1 MGVGYTA
8 AQTARL
14 AGCTGSQLRYWAR
27 SGLVT
32 PSGDDASYSFG
43 DLVALRVV
51 TSLLDA
57 GLPLNRIRTA
67 LQYLVEA
74 GDDLSDLRLVTD
86 GSTVWACRDDGQI
99 LDALRAGQL
108 GLFVAV
114 DHFAASV
121 EADVRA
127 FDAERRAFVADLT
140 ARERSSAAHPSA
152 RNAQPGAPEGME
164 GTSPGGGG
172 GEP

>member
-1 MGVGYTA
+1 MYTA

-32 PSGDDASYSFG
+32 PSADGGSYTFA

-57 GLPLNRIRTA
+57 GLPLNRVRAA
-67 LQYLVEA
+67 LEYLAAA
-74 GDDLSDLRLVTD
+74 GDDLSGLRLVTD

-140 ARERSSAAHPSA
+140 ARRRSSAAHPSVH
-152 RNAQPGAPEGME
+152 PSEG
-164 GTSPGGGG
+164 SPGGGG
-172 GEP
+172 DA

>member
-1 MGVGYTA
+1 MDVGYTA

-27 SGLVT
+27 SGLVV
-32 PSGDDASYSFG
+32 PSGDGASYTFA

-51 TSLLDA
+51 TSLLEA
-57 GLPLNRIRTA
+57 GLPLNRIRAA
-67 LQYLVEA
+67 LEYLADA
-74 GDDLSDLRLVTD
+74 GDDLAGLRLVTD

-114 DHFAASV
+114 GHFAASV

-140 ARERSSAAHPSA
+140 ARERSSAAHPSQG
-152 RNAQPGAPEGME
+152 N
-164 GTSPGGGG
+164 SPGGSRGDS
-172 GEP
+172 

>member
-1 MGVGYTA
+1 LYTA

-27 SGLVT
+27 TGLVT
-32 PSGDDASYSFG
+32 PTGEAGSYTFR

-51 TSLLDA
+51 TSLLEA
-57 GLPLNRIRTA
+57 GLPLHRVRAA
-67 LQYLVEA
+67 LQYLADA
-74 GDDLSDLRLVTD
+74 GDDLSGLRLVTD

-114 DHFAASV
+114 DHFVDSV

-127 FDAERRAFVADLT
+127 FDAERRAFVADLV
-140 ARERSSAAHPSA
+140 ARERSSAAHPSRPAA
-152 RNAQPGAPEGME
+152 REAKPTEGE
-164 GTSPGGGG
+164 A
-172 GEP
+172 EP

>member
-1 MGVGYTA
+1 VYTA

-27 SGLVT
+27 TGLVVPT
-32 PSGDDASYSFG
+32 GDDRCYTFR

-51 TSLLDA
+51 TSLLEA
-57 GLPLNRIRTA
+57 GLPLHRIRAA
-67 LQYLVEA
+67 LEYLAQA
-74 GDDLSDLRLVTD
+74 GDDLDGLRLVTD
-86 GSTVWACRDDGQI
+86 GATVWACRDDGQI

-114 DHFAASV
+114 DQFVASV

-127 FDAERRAFVADLT
+127 FDAERRAFVADLV
-140 ARERSSAAHPSA
+140 ARERSSAAHPAA
-152 RNAQPGAPEGME
+152 RKVEPTEGE
-164 GTSPGGGG
+164 A
-172 GEP
+172 EP

>member
-1 MGVGYTA
+1 MPGYTA

-14 AGCTGSQLRYWAR
+14 ARCTGSQLRYWAR
-27 SGLVT
+27 TGLVV
-32 PSGDDASYSFG
+32 PSGGAGSYTFG

-51 TSLLDA
+51 TSLLEA
-57 GLPLNRIRTA
+57 GLPLHRVRIA
-67 LQYLVEA
+67 LGYLTTA
-74 GDDLSDLRLVTD
+74 GDDLSGLRLVTD
-86 GSTVWACRDDGQI
+86 GQSVWACRDDGQI

-108 GLFVAV
+108 ALFVSV

-140 ARERSSAAHPSA
+140 ARERSAAAHPS
-152 RNAQPGAPEGME
+152 RGGSGPGDPR
-164 GTSPGGGG
+164 PG
-172 GEP
+172 P